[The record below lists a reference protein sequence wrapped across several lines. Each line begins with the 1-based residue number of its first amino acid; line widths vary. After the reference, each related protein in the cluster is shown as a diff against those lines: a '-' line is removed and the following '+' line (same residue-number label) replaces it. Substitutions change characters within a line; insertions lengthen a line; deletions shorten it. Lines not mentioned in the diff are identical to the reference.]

1 MKKDKEK
8 TTINIKHFLALF
20 FLIGISQAALCD
32 DVQNALNLDYFRT
45 PEASAFKKYGEE
57 LVNEYT
63 GTADIS
69 VPLYTIKCKDIE
81 IPLVLRYDASG
92 IISLHPH
99 PA

>member
-45 PEASAFKKYGEE
+45 PEASAFKRYGEE
-57 LVNEYT
+57 
-63 GTADIS
+63 S
-69 VPLYTIKCKDIE
+69 W
-81 IPLVLRYDASG
+81 
-92 IISLHPH
+92 
-99 PA
+99 